1 MGVRIREKVNDSGE
15 WWVFVNHKGKRRSK
29 KIGDKRT
36 ANAVARK
43 IRERLAA
50 GDLGMIRDR
59 YALPSPRMARNGLI
73 RH

>member
-1 MGVRIREKVNDSGE
+1 MGVIVREKVADSGK
-15 WWVFVNHKGKRRSK
+15 WWVFINHKGKRRSK

-50 GDLGMIRDR
+50 GDLGMIREDVLLSR
-59 YALPSPRMARNGLI
+59 HTARNGSI